1 MAGLVGEI
9 YFNEPKELIM
19 GGRWGDEDICKG
31 EGLIIIKTTPH
42 FVFFKSINIM
52 LNTTT
57 KKYLI
62 SRLQR
67 EGKVVRRKKGG
78 KYFEAIEY
86 NCIQYHGYTRYTL

>member
-42 FVFFKSINIM
+42 FVFFKSNLIK
-52 LNTTT
+52 LVPT
-57 KKYLI
+57 KPAPPVITIFFELI
-62 SRLQR
+62 SFLFINLNIYLC
-67 EGKVVRRKKGG
+67 K
-78 KYFEAIEY
+78 
-86 NCIQYHGYTRYTL
+86 